1 MDKETLL
8 RRLDFR
14 TFYADLIPSL
24 SGGPQAAAH
33 CPFPEHEDRRASF
46 SVNLDTGLYNCHG
59 CGRKGDVFTFYQELK
74 GVDFK
79 TALKE
84 LSETAGIS
92 EPQGQN
98 KRITETYDYCDEK
111 SDLIYQVC
119 RYEPKDFRPRRRGSE
134 GKWIYNLNGVRRVP
148 YNLPELLNAQSVI
161 IVEGEKDAD
170 KLKAL
175 GYMGNVAVTTTHGG
189 AKAWKKEYADFFK
202 DKRVAIIPDH
212 DRPGVKYAEIIARNL
227 HGTASIVK
235 IVELPYLGDIK
246 EKHGLDVSNWIEL
259 RSKDGKTDVAI
270 KDELTNLVKTAPE
283 WEAINTIDSTT
294 ATDEL
299 HPIPLPDELSPVEP
313 FDFALLPET
322 LRPWAKD
329 ISERIQCP
337 PDFVAA
343 GIMTSLA
350 AVLGRK
356 VAIRP
361 QEHTDWTVI
370 PNIWAIVVGRPGVMK
385 SPALEAVL
393 APLKRLAADA
403 TESYATAIEEF
414 NTTQVAAKLRRENAE
429 KKARKML
436 LEDPDADLLTVLAVD
451 EVAVPVQKRYMA
463 NDSTPEAL
471 GELLRQN
478 PNGLLVY
485 RDEIVSLLKGL
496 DREDRAEGRG
506 FYLTAWNGDSSFTFD
521 RIGRGLNLHIDAVCL
536 SLLGGTQPGRLAEY
550 IGHAVRGGT
559 GDDGLIQRF
568 GLLVWPDTGGKW
580 KDVDR
585 WPDNDAK
592 IRAYK
597 VFEHLNS
604 IDPISTGAR
613 QDTDINGNPDGPPYL
628 RLSPSAL
635 ELFQEWRTDLETRL
649 RSGDLHPALESHFAK
664 YRKLVPALALIIHL
678 ADYGKG
684 PVTENAML
692 KALAWGEYLE
702 THAQRA
708 YGAISQPEVTTAK
721 AIISRIRKGD
731 LTTAF
736 SSRDVW
742 RHGWSKLSDSK
753 HVARALQLLVDYDWL
768 TVEYLETSGRPKT
781 VYHVNEGVM
790 E

>member
-1 MDKETLL
+1 MNKETVLQT
-8 RRLDFR
+8 LDFNA
-14 TFYADLIPSL
+14 FYREYMPSL
-24 SGGPQAAAH
+24 TGGPQAAAH

-59 CGRKGDVFTFYQELK
+59 CGRKGDVFTFYQDLK

-79 TALKE
+79 KALKE
-84 LSETAGIS
+84 IAESVRL
-92 EPQGQN
+92 
-98 KRITETYDYCDEK
+98 TESKGERRLIKTYDYCEEK
-111 SDLIYQVC
+111 GDLLYQVC
-119 RYEPKDFRPRRRGSE
+119 RFEPKDFRPRRQGPD
-134 GKWIYNLNGVRRVP
+134 GKWMYNLEGVRRVP
-148 YNLPELLNAQSVI
+148 YNLPQLLNAQNVI
-161 IVEGEKDAD
+161 IVEGEKDAEN
-170 KLKAL
+170 LKAIL
-175 GYMGNVAVTTTHGG
+175 SSIDDIAVTTIHGG

-212 DRPGVKYAEIIARNL
+212 DRPGLEYAETVARSL
-227 HGTASIVK
+227 HGTASLVK
-235 IVELPYLGDIK
+235 IVELPGLGDIK
-246 EKHGLDVSNWIEL
+246 EKHGLDVSDWIEL
-259 RSKDGKTDVAI
+259 CRKDGKTDGEI
-270 KDELTNLVKTAPE
+270 KEELTELIKTAPE
-283 WEAINTIDSTT
+283 WVPSSTINSTT
-294 ATDEL
+294 AKGEI

-322 LRPWAKD
+322 LRPWAED

-356 VAIRP
+356 VAVRP

-451 EVAVPVQKRYMA
+451 EVAFPVQKRYMA

-506 FYLTAWNGDSSFTFD
+506 FYLTAWNGDASFTFD

-536 SLLGGTQPGRLAEY
+536 SLLGGTQPGRLSEY

-568 GLLVWPDTGGKW
+568 GLLAWPDTVGKW

-592 IRAYK
+592 NRAYK
-597 VFEHLNS
+597 VFEHLCN
-604 IDPISTGAR
+604 IDPISIGAR

-649 RSGDLHPALESHFAK
+649 RSGDLHQALESHYAK
-664 YRKLVPALALIIHL
+664 YRKLIPALALIIHL
-678 ADYGKG
+678 ADNESG

-702 THAQRA
+702 THAKRA

-721 AIISRIRKGD
+721 AIISRIKKGD
-731 LTTAF
+731 LATSF